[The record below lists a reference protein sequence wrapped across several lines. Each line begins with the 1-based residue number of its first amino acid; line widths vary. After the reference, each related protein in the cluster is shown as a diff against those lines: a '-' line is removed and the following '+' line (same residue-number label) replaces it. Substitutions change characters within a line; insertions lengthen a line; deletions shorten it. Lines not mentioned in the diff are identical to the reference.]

1 MAMMMRELTLGL
13 DQERLCRQLTEGW
26 RRAHRL
32 ARPVL
37 VSATVPTPVL
47 DPLRWFAHGAA
58 LGPRHLFMR
67 PSAGYALAGIG
78 SAWTT
83 HGRGAARFQTVGAA
97 WRDLLDGALIDRPD
111 AASLAGP
118 LLLGGFAFD
127 PLRPTTPLWQDYPP
141 ALLSLPRYLLSC
153 QDGACWLT
161 VSSVVWPDTQP
172 DAQAGAL
179 LAPLGGLL
187 APATTRERPP
197 AHAEVTDPLP
207 PQVWQE
213 IVRGVAAEIRGGAL
227 EKAVLARAARVCGTA
242 PFAPEDVLRRL
253 RAAYPGCYIFAM
265 SQGPSTFLGASPE
278 QLVSLRDGQVRA
290 MALAGSIRRGV
301 TDQED
306 SALGQQLLA
315 SAKDSGEHA
324 VVVRVLAEGL
334 RAVCADVR
342 TPPAPQL
349 LRLHNVQ
356 HLHTP
361 ITARVRAGRSV
372 LDLVERL
379 HPTPAV
385 GGYPREAALRLIRD
399 REGLDRGWYAGPLGW
414 VDARGEG
421 EFAVALRSALLRGS
435 EATLFAGCGIVADS
449 QPESEYAESA
459 LKMRPLLTA
468 LGVLE

>member
-1 MAMMMRELTLGL
+1 
-13 DQERLCRQLTEGW
+13 
-26 RRAHRL
+26 
-32 ARPVL
+32 
-37 VSATVPTPVL
+37 
-47 DPLRWFAHGAA
+47 
-58 LGPRHLFMR
+58 
-67 PSAGYALAGIG
+67 
-78 SAWTT
+78 
-83 HGRGAARFQTVGAA
+83 
-97 WRDLLDGALIDRPD
+97 
-111 AASLAGP
+111 
-118 LLLGGFAFD
+118 
-127 PLRPTTPLWQDYPP
+127 
-141 ALLSLPRYLLSC
+141 
-153 QDGACWLT
+153 
-161 VSSVVWPDTQP
+161 
-172 DAQAGAL
+172 
-179 LAPLGGLL
+179 
-187 APATTRERPP
+187 
-197 AHAEVTDPLP
+197 
-207 PQVWQE
+207 
-213 IVRGVAAEIRGGAL
+213 
-227 EKAVLARAARVCGTA
+227 
-242 PFAPEDVLRRL
+242 
-253 RAAYPGCYIFAM
+253 
-265 SQGPSTFLGASPE
+265 
-278 QLVSLRDGQVRA
+278 

-306 SALGQQLLA
+306 HALGQQLLA

-334 RAVCADVR
+334 RAVCADVQ

-361 ITARVRAGRSV
+361 ITARVRTGRSV

-459 LKMRPLLTA
+459 LKMRPLLAA